1 MLAVTNGFSA
11 VGGVAVASRILQWLE
26 RSDALPLL
34 PTGARFNG
42 LSFAAGLI
50 VGAVGVLIFL
60 VLEVW
65 FTLKWALLQWLER
78 PQPVRQLSL
87 SRAPTKPLYKLC

>member
-34 PTGARFNG
+34 PTGARFDG

-50 VGAVGVLIFL
+50 VGVLIFL

-65 FTLKWALLQWLER
+65 FTLKWALLQWLEK
-78 PQPVRQLSL
+78 PQPVRQLSF